1 VTIDNDGH
9 RIKVS
14 LSMKD
19 WLWALTALLSVVS
32 LFLAAYLR
40 HDRMLTE
47 LVSSQRMTEHRLTQI
62 ERNLP

>member
-1 VTIDNDGH
+1 MTIEHQDQ
-9 RIKVS
+9 RIRVS
-14 LSMKD
+14 LSIRD
-19 WLWALTALLSVVS
+19 WLYAVATIIGLVGV
-32 LFLAAYLR
+32 FMVAYLR

>member
-1 VTIDNDGH
+1 MTIEHHDQ
-9 RIKVS
+9 RIRVS
-14 LSMKD
+14 LSVRD
-19 WLWALTALLSVVS
+19 WLYAVATIIGLVGV
-32 LFLAAYLR
+32 FMVAYLR

>member
-1 VTIDNDGH
+1 MTLDHDQ
-9 RIKVS
+9 RIRVS
-14 LSMKD
+14 LSVRD
-19 WLWALTALLSVVS
+19 WLYAVATIIGLVSVFMV
-32 LFLAAYLR
+32 AYLR

>member
-1 VTIDNDGH
+1 MTLDHDQ
-9 RIKVS
+9 RIRVS
-14 LSMKD
+14 LSVRD
-19 WLWALTALLSVVS
+19 WLYAVATIIGLVGV
-32 LFLAAYLR
+32 FMVAYLR

>member
-1 VTIDNDGH
+1 MTIEHQDQ
-9 RIKVS
+9 RIRVS
-14 LSMKD
+14 LSVRD
-19 WLWALTALLSVVS
+19 WLYAVATIVGLVGV
-32 LFLAAYLR
+32 FMVAYLR